1 MKPSLFSHFPV
12 LAVDKTL
19 DPQHERKMDEVRGDG
34 ERMKRKGNEKA
45 KKKNE
50 LWRECEELSDK
61 TRKTTTTTNN
71 EVQVP
76 GASFRHLN
84 FLPLYNQI
92 GDLNFYTF
100 FSSTPEIPIFFCNST
115 IVNFFS

>member
-1 MKPSLFSHFPV
+1 MHVRKPAPTFPTKSESNVHRMKPSLFRHFPV
-12 LAVDKTL
+12 LAVDKML

-71 EVQVP
+71 EV
-76 GASFRHLN
+76 
-84 FLPLYNQI
+84 
-92 GDLNFYTF
+92 
-100 FSSTPEIPIFFCNST
+100 
-115 IVNFFS
+115 